1 MAKKKYYAV
10 RAGRTP
16 GIYTS
21 WDACKAQ
28 VDGFANASFKSFP
41 TKEEAEAFLGNNTK
55 ENKIEDEALAYVD
68 GSYNVETGEYSC
80 GVVFFFEGEKTEY
93 CEKGTD
99 SELAAMR
106 NVAGEILGAQ
116 VAMKMAVAVEKTV
129 QARAERIPT
138 NTLFQRFPLYW
149 FQTAAYAS

>member
-16 GIYTS
+16 GIYTN

-106 NVAGEILGAQ
+106 NVAG
-116 VAMKMAVAVEKTV
+116 
-129 QARAERIPT
+129 
-138 NTLFQRFPLYW
+138 
-149 FQTAAYAS
+149 

>member
-68 GSYNVETGEYSC
+68 GSYNVKTGEYSC

-99 SELAAMR
+99 S
-106 NVAGEILGAQ
+106 G
-116 VAMKMAVAVEKTV
+116 TCCY
-129 QARAERIPT
+129 AERGRRNSRSTGGNEDGGRTGGGKSYDCP
-138 NTLFQRFPLYW
+138 
-149 FQTAAYAS
+149 

>member
-41 TKEEAEAFLGNNTK
+41 TKEEAEAFLGNNT
-55 ENKIEDEALAYVD
+55 V
-68 GSYNVETGEYSC
+68 ST
-80 GVVFFFEGEKTEY
+80 
-93 CEKGTD
+93 
-99 SELAAMR
+99 
-106 NVAGEILGAQ
+106 
-116 VAMKMAVAVEKTV
+116 VAVSCSFLKEKKQSTAKREPIQNLLLCGTW
-129 QARAERIPT
+129 QAKFSEHRW
-138 NTLFQRFPLYW
+138 Q
-149 FQTAAYAS
+149 

>member
-16 GIYTS
+16 GIYTN

-93 CEKGTD
+93 CEKGR
-99 SELAAMR
+99 R
-106 NVAGEILGAQ
+106 NSRSTGGNEDGGRTGGG
-116 VAMKMAVAVEKTV
+116 KSYDC
-129 QARAERIPT
+129 P
-138 NTLFQRFPLYW
+138 
-149 FQTAAYAS
+149 

>member
-16 GIYTS
+16 GIYTN

-28 VDGFANASFKSFP
+28 VDGFANASFKGFP

-68 GSYNVETGEYSC
+68 GSYNVKTGEYSC
-80 GVVFFFEGEKTEY
+80 GVVFFFEGEKQSTAKREPTQNLLL
-93 CEKGTD
+93 CGTWQAKF
-99 SELAAMR
+99 SEHR
-106 NVAGEILGAQ
+106 WQ
-116 VAMKMAVAVEKTV
+116 
-129 QARAERIPT
+129 
-138 NTLFQRFPLYW
+138 
-149 FQTAAYAS
+149 